1 MADVAL
7 VRGIAGLDIE
17 TVEMTETMSSRH
29 IEPDGAD
36 ARALYRIATV
46 SPDQGDVAHV
56 ISEISRVLVDALPA
70 KRAVAFLYSEA
81 DDDLLL
87 YSIDGRLGTRIAL
100 AEPSSIARIFHSGRG
115 EVINDLN
122 IDPDSTPSVNT
133 LLGSRQLVAVPLE
146 TAGQKLG
153 VLAVVDAQRGAF
165 TEADLQALSVLADRA
180 AHTIESAIVVDSLQ
194 RQVQELEGLH
204 RLTRLLTSWE
214 TTDHVVGEAV
224 RIVADLLACE
234 QIGILLYDEEE
245 RELVLHRHDGI
256 GTPSQASSE
265 LRIGLSR
272 PSLVATVF
280 RTNTPLYS
288 NEARTDEWVSRDLT
302 DALSADS
309 VLVVPLSTG
318 PRPSGVLVAVNA
330 KKGHFDDDDIRFAM
344 LLGGRVASVLD
355 SSRARERERNLV
367 AKLREADR
375 TKSEFVSMLAHEL
388 NGPMTTIIGFSQ
400 SLRDGWD
407 RITDERRD
415 DILNIM
421 NKEVERLARLV
432 NDLLDVSR
440 MEAGTL
446 RYELE
451 PMSLQELVGSV
462 LEVHSSLRSDHLID
476 ADVPADL
483 PAVRGDRDRI
493 RQVVIN
499 LLTNATRYSPS
510 GTSVRISARY
520 VDDADEVVVSVSD
533 EGIGIPEED
542 RERIFGKFA
551 MLPKP
556 GWVKKGT
563 GLGLFITKGII
574 DAHGGKLW
582 VDSEPGKGSTF
593 NFTLSA
599 AH

>member
-1 MADVAL
+1 
-7 VRGIAGLDIE
+7 
-17 TVEMTETMSSRH
+17 MTEQMSTLP
-29 IEPDGAD
+29 IEPDPAE

-46 SPDQGDVAHV
+46 SSTHGDVALV
-56 ISEISRVLVDALPA
+56 ISEIARVIVDSLPA
-70 KRAVAFLYSEA
+70 RRAILFLYSEA
-81 DDDLLL
+81 EDDLVAHSLE
-87 YSIDGRLGTRIAL
+87 GRYGTRIPL

-115 EVINDLN
+115 EVINDLQ
-122 IDPDSTPSVNT
+122 IDPDSTPSVNA
-133 LLGSRQLVAVPLE
+133 LLGSRQLVAVPLQ

-153 VLAVVDAQRGAF
+153 VIAAVDAARGAF
-165 TEADLQALSVLADRA
+165 TESDLRLLSVLADRA
-180 AHTIESAIVVDSLQ
+180 AHTVESAQLVDSLQ

-224 RIVADLLACE
+224 RIVADLLSCE
-234 QIGILLYDEEE
+234 QIGILLHEEE
-245 RELVLHRHDGI
+245 TGDLVLHRHDGLA
-256 GTPSQASSE
+256 PFAQAPE
-265 LRIGLSR
+265 LSVSLAH

-280 RTNTPLYS
+280 RTNTPLYT
-288 NEARTDEWVSRDLT
+288 NEAHTDDWVGPDVAE
-302 DALSADS
+302 ALGADS
-309 VLVVPLSTG
+309 MLVVPLSTG

-344 LLGGRVASVLD
+344 LLGARVASVLD

-367 AKLREADR
+367 AQLKEADR

-400 SLRDGWD
+400 SLNDAWQ
-407 RITDERRD
+407 RISDERRS
-415 DILNIM
+415 DILGIM

-446 RYELE
+446 RYDFE
-451 PMSLQELVGSV
+451 PMSVAELVNSV
-462 LEVHSSLRSDHLID
+462 LEVHSSLRVDHLIE
-476 ADVPADL
+476 ADIPPDL
-483 PAVRGDRDRI
+483 PLVRADRDRL

-499 LLTNATRYSPS
+499 LLTNATRYSPV
-510 GTSVRISARY
+510 GTTIEISARHV
-520 VDDADEVVVSVSD
+520 VDDDQVTISVADQ
-533 EGIGIPEED
+533 GIGIPEED

-556 GWVKKGT
+556 SWVKKGT

-582 VDSEPGKGSTF
+582 VDSAPGQGSTF
-593 NFTLSA
+593 NFSVA
-599 AH
+599 VAR